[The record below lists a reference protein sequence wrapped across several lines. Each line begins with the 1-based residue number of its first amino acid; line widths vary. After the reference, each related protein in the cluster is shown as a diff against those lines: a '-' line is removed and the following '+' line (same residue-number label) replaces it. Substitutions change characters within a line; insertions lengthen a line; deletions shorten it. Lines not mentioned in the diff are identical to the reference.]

1 MKKRKIVYFIIAVI
15 AIPIAIDWLVFSNA
29 FPSHITNEAW
39 AGFLGSYIG
48 GLCTM
53 AAVFITISDNNKKIK
68 EQEKQRK
75 LQQEEEKRLNIRPY
89 LDTRYTYFE
98 RDVKIG
104 DNDRIFDIENE
115 HTSMVHFDISPSR
128 RKQIEINNRIK
139 DSRLLCVDYIISNV
153 GAGSA
158 INMVATI
165 NNFKENMA
173 IARDETVRLL
183 CIIYIR
189 DNTPSDLKIK
199 LTYSDVEERGR
210 YEKEEIIHI
219 DIDKNGE
226 LVSRMLKREQQKTV
240 EISKKEVNGD
250 K

>member
-1 MKKRKIVYFIIAVI
+1 
-15 AIPIAIDWLVFSNA
+15 
-29 FPSHITNEAW
+29 
-39 AGFLGSYIG
+39 
-48 GLCTM
+48 
-53 AAVFITISDNNKKIK
+53 
-68 EQEKQRK
+68 
-75 LQQEEEKRLNIRPY
+75 
-89 LDTRYTYFE
+89 
-98 RDVKIG
+98 
-104 DNDRIFDIENE
+104 
-115 HTSMVHFDISPSR
+115 MVHFDISPSR

-173 IARDETVRLL
+173 TVRLL

>member
-1 MKKRKIVYFIIAVI
+1 MEKRKIVYFIIAAI
-15 AIPIAIDWLVFSNA
+15 AFPIAIDWLVFSNA

-89 LDTRYTYFE
+89 L
-98 RDVKIG
+98 
-104 DNDRIFDIENE
+104 

-128 RKQIEINNRIK
+128 RKQIEITNK
-139 DSRLLCVDYIISNV
+139 MQESRLLCVDYIISNV

-158 INMVATI
+158 INMVATV

-173 IARDETVRLL
+173 IAKNETVQLL

-219 DIDKNGE
+219 DIDENGE
-226 LVSRMLKREQQKTV
+226 LISRMLKREQQRTV
-240 EISKKEVNGD
+240 EIGKKEVNGN

>member
-1 MKKRKIVYFIIAVI
+1 MEKRKIVYFIIAAI
-15 AIPIAIDWLVFSNA
+15 AFPIAIDWLVFSNA

-98 RDVKIG
+98 HDVKIG

-128 RKQIEINNRIK
+128 RKQIEITNK
-139 DSRLLCVDYIISNV
+139 MQESRLLCVDYIISNV

-158 INMVATI
+158 INMVATV

-173 IARDETVRLL
+173 IAKNETVQLL
-183 CIIYIR
+183 CIIY
-189 DNTPSDLKIK
+189 
-199 LTYSDVEERGR
+199 
-210 YEKEEIIHI
+210 
-219 DIDKNGE
+219 
-226 LVSRMLKREQQKTV
+226 
-240 EISKKEVNGD
+240 
-250 K
+250 

>member
-1 MKKRKIVYFIIAVI
+1 MKKRKIVYFIIVAI
-15 AIPIAIDWLVFSNA
+15 AIPIAIDLFVFSNT

-68 EQEKQRK
+68 DQEKQRK
-75 LQQEEEKRLNIRPY
+75 LQQEEEKRLSIRPY
-89 LDTRYTYFE
+89 LDTRYTYF
-98 RDVKIG
+98 DHNVKIG
-104 DNDRIFDIENE
+104 NNDRIFDIKNE
-115 HTSMVHFDISPSR
+115 HTNMMHFDISLFNR
-128 RKQIEINNRIK
+128 RQIENANK
-139 DSRLLCVDYIISNV
+139 MKASRFLYVDYIISNV

-158 INMVATI
+158 INMIATV
-165 NNFKENMA
+165 NNFKENLVVA
-173 IARDETVRLL
+173 KDETVHLL
-183 CIIYIR
+183 CSIEIR
-189 DNTPSDLKIK
+189 DNMPSDLKIK

-219 DIDKNGE
+219 DMNENGE
-226 LVSRMLKREQQKTV
+226 LVSKMLKRESQKTI
-240 EISKKEVNGD
+240 EISQKKVNGD

>member
-1 MKKRKIVYFIIAVI
+1 
-15 AIPIAIDWLVFSNA
+15 
-29 FPSHITNEAW
+29 
-39 AGFLGSYIG
+39 
-48 GLCTM
+48 
-53 AAVFITISDNNKKIK
+53 
-68 EQEKQRK
+68 
-75 LQQEEEKRLNIRPY
+75 
-89 LDTRYTYFE
+89 
-98 RDVKIG
+98 
-104 DNDRIFDIENE
+104 
-115 HTSMVHFDISPSR
+115 MVHFDISPSR

-240 EISKKEVNGD
+240 EISKKRG
-250 K
+250 

>member
-1 MKKRKIVYFIIAVI
+1 M
-15 AIPIAIDWLVFSNA
+15 
-29 FPSHITNEAW
+29 
-39 AGFLGSYIG
+39 
-48 GLCTM
+48 
-53 AAVFITISDNNKKIK
+53 K

-98 RDVKIG
+98 HDVKIG

-128 RKQIEINNRIK
+128 RKQIEITNK
-139 DSRLLCVDYIISNV
+139 MQESRLLCVDYIISNV

-158 INMVATI
+158 INMVATV

-173 IARDETVRLL
+173 IAKNETVQLL

-219 DIDKNGE
+219 DIDENGE
-226 LVSRMLKREQQKTV
+226 LISRMLKREQQRTV
-240 EISKKEVNGD
+240 EIGKKEVNGN

>member
-1 MKKRKIVYFIIAVI
+1 MEKRKIVYFIIAAI
-15 AIPIAIDWLVFSNA
+15 AFPIAIDWLVFSNA

-53 AAVFITISDNNKKIK
+53 AAVFITISDNNKKI
-68 EQEKQRK
+68 
-75 LQQEEEKRLNIRPY
+75 N
-89 LDTRYTYFE
+89 
-98 RDVKIG
+98 
-104 DNDRIFDIENE
+104 NDRIFDIENE

-128 RKQIEINNRIK
+128 RKQIEITNK
-139 DSRLLCVDYIISNV
+139 MQESRLLCVDYIISNV

-158 INMVATI
+158 INMVATV

-173 IARDETVRLL
+173 IAKNETVQLL

-219 DIDKNGE
+219 DIDENGE
-226 LVSRMLKREQQKTV
+226 LISRMLKREQQRTV
-240 EISKKEVNGD
+240 EIGKKEVNGN